1 VKTKKESNMLKKL
14 LGAAAMVAVAYA
26 VVPAQAAK
34 MGGGCSS
41 ANLSKTESTIDTMAE
56 GENKITAQKEIAM
69 AQEAMLGGKMGAC
82 GAHLSKAMHAEMGK

>member
-1 VKTKKESNMLKKL
+1 MLKKL
-14 LGAAAMVAVAYA
+14 LGAAAMVALAYA

-56 GENKITAQKEIAM
+56 GENKITAQKEGFTAL
-69 AQEAMLGGKMGAC
+69 QYFDVTLKGGAVKRTRRRNRRPRCTSM
-82 GAHLSKAMHAEMGK
+82 KRM